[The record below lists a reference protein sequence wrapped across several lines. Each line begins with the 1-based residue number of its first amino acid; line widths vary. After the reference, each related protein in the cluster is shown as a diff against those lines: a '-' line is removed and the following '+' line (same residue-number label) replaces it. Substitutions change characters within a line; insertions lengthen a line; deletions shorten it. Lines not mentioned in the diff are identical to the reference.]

1 MTIGLVLMPGRDLD
15 AGALRRIFRRIV
27 EKIEQHLL
35 HQHHVEIKQ
44 WQTALEIDFDRVVL
58 QDLIRPLQGRADDIG
73 KIRGS
78 SLRFERSGFEPR
90 HIEKIA
96 DKAVEPLG
104 LLQNCAHEARSHC
117 RIELLAMRDE
127 AACRAENRS
136 ERRAQIMRNR
146 SQQGRPQA
154 IGFLYQTGPV
164 NVLGEVDT
172 IDRQS
177 RLIRQGVKEP

>member
-1 MTIGLVLMPGRDLD
+1 MTMDLFSCLAVTLMREPC
-15 AGALRRIFRRIV
+15 GAYFAALSKRLN
-27 EKIEQHLL
+27 KHLL
-35 HQHHVEIKQ
+35 HQHHIEIEQ

-58 QDLIRPLQGRADDIG
+58 QYHIRPLQGRADDIG

-104 LLQNCAHEARSHC
+104 LLLNRAHEARSHC

-127 AACRAENRS
+127 AACRAEN
-136 ERRAQIMRNR
+136 
-146 SQQGRPQA
+146 
-154 IGFLYQTGPV
+154 
-164 NVLGEVDT
+164 
-172 IDRQS
+172 
-177 RLIRQGVKEP
+177 